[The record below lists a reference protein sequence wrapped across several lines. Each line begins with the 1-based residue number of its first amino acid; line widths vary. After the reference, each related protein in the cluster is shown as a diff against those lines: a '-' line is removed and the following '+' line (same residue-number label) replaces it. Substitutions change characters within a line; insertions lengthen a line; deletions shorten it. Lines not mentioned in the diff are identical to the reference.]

1 MGCPLR
7 RSSATRLSRVPDA
20 GGERTTS
27 CAGPASGSLKPAR
40 VGLAIAPVGNASSN
54 RCTFAFNCR
63 RGDRFGSERWRR
75 VIRSNVSFGSPASPK
90 LPFCWQTK
98 YEGPIHAG
106 LLWTHYNDTGLA
118 DRERRRQAETAST

>member
-1 MGCPLR
+1 MLGSCGP
-7 RSSATRLSRVPDA
+7 RS
-20 GGERTTS
+20 TS
-27 CAGPASGSLKPAR
+27 STSPWVSM
-40 VGLAIAPVGNASSN
+40 PVGNASSN
-54 RCTFAFNCR
+54 RCTFALNCR

-106 LLWTHYNDTGLA
+106 FLWTHYNDTGLA
-118 DRERRRQAETAST
+118 DRVKAATGGNGIDVILDMSVGHIWLPI